1 MKDIKNYEGLYA
13 VTSCGKVW
21 SYKRKKF
28 LNPFS
33 NEKGYLLVTLCKD
46 SVIKHYK
53 VHRLVA
59 EAYIPNPENKP
70 QVNHIDECKTN
81 NCLNNL
87 CWMTGKENVNYGTGK
102 ERSAKARRKKV
113 ICIETGEIFNSLT
126 ETAKVVNKSIGNI
139 CLCLKGVTETA
150 AGYHWAY
157 YEEAKTI

>member
-13 VTSCGKVW
+13 ITSCGKVW

-28 LNPFS
+28 LKPRNTG
-33 NEKGYLLVTLCKD
+33 KGYLQVDLCKN

-70 QVNHIDECKTN
+70 CVNHIDENKSN
-81 NCLNNL
+81 NALQNL
-87 CWMTGKENVNYGTGK
+87 EWLTHKENNNYGTHNK
-102 ERSAKARRKKV
+102 RVAKSLSKKI
-113 ICIETGEIFNSLT
+113 ICIETGKKFNSLT
-126 ETAKVVNKSIGNI
+126 EAAKAINRSTGNI
-139 CLCLKGVTETA
+139 CDCLKGKHKTC

-157 YEEAKTI
+157 